1 MMILYPVMISSL
13 NASPRRELG
22 TRIFRTLVNYS
33 TCFLPIAY
41 YHIFSN
47 HNTTTPNELNRVFG
61 FIDDDGRMDST
72 AGSPLSPPRVTH
84 SKLSIIMS
92 YIKVNLYLC
101 ALAVAIVNPYSLSLF
116 ERVGLHLALFQYVA
130 AGLYILGYFSYTSR
144 VYNHQTN
151 ILLAV
156 AIVFTVL
163 FIAFSDGSYF
173 GCLWIAVEI
182 CSYYFLRH
190 GGESTAEVT
199 SDSTE
204 APSIFTT
211 VTGTGSDVE
220 AQDMTMSKGGGV
232 SGEATPVK

>member
-1 MMILYPVMISSL
+1 MMILYPVMISSFD
-13 NASPRRELG
+13 ASKRRELG
-22 TRIFRTLVNYS
+22 IRNFMMLFYYS

-92 YIKVNLYLC
+92 NLKVNLYLC

-116 ERVGLHLALFQYVA
+116 ERVGLHFPLFQYVA

-144 VYNHQTN
+144 VYNYQTN

-163 FIAFSDGSYF
+163 SLAFSDVYYF
-173 GCLWIAVEI
+173 GCLVIAVEI

-211 VTGTGSDVE
+211 MTGTGSDLE